1 MKLFSLLET
10 QYSNFHTAIKDYL
23 SKTLSN
29 YGASY
34 GNSTIFGQLINV
46 IGAVVQNVMLYIEDA
61 LTEQNKWTAQRK
73 KSIYGL
79 AAQTG
84 YEPSFG
90 IAAGVQ
96 LKFTFVPS
104 NQQSLNVIINNHES
118 LTCTQNGL
126 PYHIILPQEAIVMNV
141 QKDNSSK
148 YFYAVEGRF
157 ESQTFVSEGGKYWT
171 KNFQFIGDLDT
182 SYLEVTVN
190 NEKWEVK
197 DSLYDMG
204 ADEKQFTFK
213 AGYSGGIDLIFGNDV
228 HGRALKDGDVVKVTY
243 LIHDGEVGNL
253 DPHIETFF
261 VFDNNLKSINGEDVD
276 GNSIFN
282 VTFATADGV
291 ASGSN
296 SERLSS
302 VKLGIGYNSRS
313 LVLASPENYKNYL
326 SKFSFVGYNRT
337 WTEPGSMIV
346 NTLAMKN
353 YKLNLNKGIDYFNL
367 SESDF
372 VLSDIQK
379 ESIIN
384 SLENSGKQ
392 IAGITYNIIDPE
404 LCKYML
410 TVYIKLKSNKYDKAY
425 VENQVRNLIG
435 EFFADIVSDQFIPKS
450 DIEKLILDKVKGV
463 ESVNCYFLSAKNE
476 TALQTRR
483 YYINKYEWD
492 PIHRKYNINQELVY
506 LNYDEDPNLGLDAH
520 GNIELSSDH
529 EFPVLMGGWDW
540 MNNEEDQGQDTQ
552 EVTVVDPLNIMFI

>member
-10 QYSNFHTAIKDYL
+10 QYSDFYASIKEYL

-29 YGASY
+29 YGAAY

-46 IGAVVQNVMLYIEDA
+46 LGAVVQNIMLYIEDS

-79 AAQTG
+79 ASQTG
-84 YEPSFG
+84 YEPSLG
-90 IAAGVQ
+90 KTAGVQ
-96 LKFTFVPS
+96 LKFTFVPT
-104 NQQSLNVIINNHES
+104 NQQSLNVIISNHES

-126 PYHIILPQEAIVMNV
+126 PYNIILPQEAVVMNV

-157 ESQTFVSEGGKYWT
+157 ESQTFISEGGKYWT
-171 KNFQFIGDLDT
+171 KNFQFIGDVDT
-182 SYLEVTVN
+182 DYLEVTVN
-190 NEKWEVK
+190 NEKWEMV

-204 ADEKQFTFK
+204 PDLKQFTFK
-213 AGYSGGIDLIFGNDV
+213 AGYSGGIDLIFGNDI
-228 HGRALKDGDVVKVTY
+228 HGRSLKENDVVVVTY

-253 DPHIETFF
+253 DPHMETFF
-261 VFDNNLKSINGEDVD
+261 VFDNNLKSVNGEEVD

-282 VTFATADGV
+282 VTFATSDGV
-291 ASGSN
+291 SSGSN
-296 SERLSS
+296 SEGISS
-302 VKLGIGYNSRS
+302 IKLGIGYNSRS
-313 LVLASPENYKNYL
+313 MVLSSPENYKNYL

-353 YKLNLNKGIDYFNL
+353 YKLNLDKGTDYFNL
-367 SESDF
+367 AESDF
-372 VLSDIQK
+372 LLSDIQK

-384 SLENSGKQ
+384 SLERSGRQ
-392 IAGITYNIIDPE
+392 IAGVTYNILNPE

-410 TVYIKLKSNKYDKAY
+410 TVYIKLSSTKYDKTY
-425 VENQVRNLIG
+425 TENHIRNLVG
-435 EFFADIVSDQFIPKS
+435 DFFANIISDQFIPKS
-450 DIEKLILDKVKGV
+450 DIEKLIIDNVKGV

-476 TALQTRR
+476 TALQTGR

-492 PIHRKYNINQELVY
+492 PINNKYNIKSELVY
-506 LNYDEDPNLGLDAH
+506 LNYGEDPNLGLDAH
-520 GNIELSSDH
+520 GNIELSSDY

-540 MNNEEDQGQDTQ
+540 MNNEIDSGGTSQ
-552 EVTVVDPLNIMFI
+552 EVTVVDPLNIIFI